1 MDPVGHS
8 GGVDRAAVLSA
19 YREGVSAAQA
29 TVEGWSVERW
39 SRPACGVW
47 TGTDLAGHLLR
58 VAAWYHEWLDR
69 AESGDPRPPF
79 DWDQLA
85 ERNRQ
90 ELLGL
95 RPATGPDRISLFVE
109 EAERYAERLDSSWGL
124 AYGCP
129 MGTMTA
135 GQHAALAAAEWHL
148 HTWDLAAGRHRP
160 ADPAT
165 LLVGAIRARAAAGS
179 GLRPRV
185 ESVVAPMVAWR
196 HPWRRLLAASGR
208 HV

>member
-1 MDPVGHS
+1 M
-8 GGVDRAAVLSA
+8 DRAVVLSA
-19 YREGVSAAQA
+19 FQEGVSAVQS
-29 TVEGWSVERW
+29 TVDGWSDERW
-39 SRPACGVW
+39 RRPACGVW

-58 VAAWYHEWLDR
+58 VASWYHEWLDR

-79 DWDQLA
+79 GEDQLA

-95 RPATGPDRISLFVE
+95 RPTSGPDRIVLFVE
-109 EAERYAERLDSSWGL
+109 EAHRYAERLDSSWTL
-124 AYGCP
+124 PYGCP
-129 MGTMTA
+129 LGTMTA

-160 ADPAT
+160 ADPAA
-165 LLVGAIRARAAAGS
+165 LLVAVVRARAAGRE

-185 ESVVAPMVAWR
+185 EAAVAPLVARR
-196 HPWRRLLAASGR
+196 HPWRRLLIGTGR
-208 HV
+208 TV